1 MPVFVPAPAPGL
13 GYGGSEYGYSP
24 YGSPAVPTQPYPVSG
39 GYGGYAYGYHSYG
52 SLDIIP
58 PRVNSAVSIDGFT
71 IEVFFSEPMKDNAAL
86 TNAAAYA
93 IAATIGA
100 PVAVTS
106 VAPGTPE
113 SGGYTSVLISHT
125 GSTLGG
131 RYTVTV
137 PALLRDMADN
147 LILPT
152 ARTAVLYTLGT
163 NPTFTVNPTDG
174 DTVRVDY
181 SEDMLTSAPGT
192 GIRDPDAYQFQTTYP
207 VPITVLG
214 VVHPALGNADLAR
227 VNVEGMT
234 SATYLLTISPAEAI
248 DYDGTYL
255 PNTATGFTG
264 VSVGTGTSTAGGSG
278 LLLSK
283 NIGVTYGWEFLDTSG
298 KVLPNSTFRADLTI
312 NAAAAT
318 YTPTLYNAT
327 LGTFS
332 VSDGVVQVN
341 MTLNRVGGVEVID
354 VSSGIFFAQVPV
366 TWSSGEITLTLLRNQ
381 QSNHYSLLVDGVPV
395 ASALTPGFT
404 GVPTFAPGARFTLAP
419 TYTVVQFPIKSLG
432 FSSSQT
438 VFTNSWNFLHGVTD
452 VFVGS
457 TALTRP
463 HLLTKRGPLVKDWGD
478 PTPATPQDVEVRVNG
493 VPVDIAEVNPYL
505 GLITPTIPIPLTS
518 PGSTT
523 VEVDYTWF
531 PNPALEMTGLNYLG
545 LVLNKWDLHQGWHP
559 PAVNPS
565 PANHLGSP
573 DRQRFPMGLVLAPLH
588 RQRPILIGHRYI
600 GFERGYTAALNSP
613 TTLLLNQN
621 PHAIARDTL
630 SESPED
636 VSVSYEG
643 TTTPPTAEVTWVLN
657 GTDNGYV
664 GTGPDTGYYFLVDDT
679 MGRYGTGE
687 GAYYTRIEDFSF
699 PSSAVVAARLQALT
713 WESDGVF
720 TGLGLGL
727 HNNRH
732 LFFVG
737 LLEINGVKHVGLLKN
752 ATKPHLT
759 SSWQI
764 GPSIPI
770 TITSSTTFT
779 TTSTAFTTTA
789 LRNPD
794 LVFQILD
801 GPQAGVYHI
810 ADCGI
815 TVDGDTA
822 IITVVEPFPAN
833 PNLWGN
839 NTATAYIEVPWDEDL
854 YTYRLVANVEAGSAE
869 VYVGGAYAGLAISTP
884 RVSSYPAQTTLLL
897 PTSSTGAVFWGS
909 LSRQAQN
916 TSQWGFVR
924 YGITYDQVTFHFQG
938 IVVAAEM
945 SDLPDEDENHE
956 WFITED
962 FGYAEIDGSGNTL
975 LLKATANS
983 PDGLDTTYGYGR
995 VEPFLGP
1002 QVLADVDATFRL
1014 DSGSR
1019 AAGDAQIYIENGE
1032 KKALFSTILY
1042 REFVAGF
1049 DRILA
1054 PISTVSITAL
1064 RTPEGDGWTKFGDG
1078 TVQVLEKNIV
1088 LTQPLG
1094 EQIRYSKSAS
1104 GQLGDADGR
1113 IIEGR
1118 FTVLAHAGLTGDN
1131 GPFISG
1137 TVFNH
1142 PNPGD
1147 RGEVGLILRNG
1158 GELRFLTGG
1167 TIVGPAVAFNWDD
1180 GLPHTYRLI
1189 ADTATASVVLI
1200 VDDQVLTSVALALFT
1215 STASYSGRFGARGT
1229 SSTCQV
1235 EWESFSS
1242 VALPNPACKRT
1253 LGVFVGTDLNNIDH
1267 WELPRTDSTDAPNS
1281 SSTAVVV
1288 EMDWRSNVQVRVR
1301 LDPAWGLTVFRP
1313 DLPPPP
1319 YYTGDFATEY
1329 TEPSAG
1335 WINVEYGKLPRRLPT
1350 QGFGRILFGA
1360 LDPLSI
1366 SQQRW
1371 SQVRY
1376 RIYTRGDE
1384 NFIAPQHMVLNW
1396 YNVITSGELLKD
1408 VTPEVLQVESAT
1420 ATLISLVPTHI
1431 YADRVFNVIVDTTV
1445 LAPTDW
1451 TFDKNTQAITLASPL
1466 PGPHTLVTVTFAAG
1480 KPVTNTYL
1488 CSQPLLQ
1495 SVTLLNEGTPP
1506 VPKSQIGGAIREEVF
1521 GSALNDPTDTL
1532 GSVDYI
1538 LNDSFR
1544 SVTFTDDSNVLYE
1557 ALEFCEVDDGN
1568 DTNVLSIMCDG
1579 PSPEAGWIEMAL
1591 SGTTF
1596 SDQFSLPGGPKIW
1609 KGSTVA
1615 TDTVGGFS
1623 QNSVLHASG
1632 NGYIGGHLGPGTA
1645 VLYPNYPSV
1654 PGPDRGALVRSML
1667 LQMRLEAVLTDTDP
1681 ATEQALE
1688 EDFDIPNTMSDNV
1701 PPTYAGDDILLNP
1714 DGTPGVTGNG
1724 ACVATMV
1731 DYGSTTYSR
1740 LGPWA
1745 GEAALAV
1752 RSQLSGNG
1760 YPASG
1765 MGLVLVGGASLGA
1778 APTPTTL
1785 NIVAA
1790 N

>member
-71 IEVFFSEPMKDNAAL
+71 IEVFFSESMRDNVAL
-86 TNAAAYA
+86 TNAAAYS
-93 IAATIGA
+93 IAATFGA
-100 PVAVTS
+100 PVTVTS

-113 SGGYTSVLISHT
+113 DGGYTSVLITHSGT
-125 GSTLGG
+125 TLGG
-131 RYTVTV
+131 RYTVQV
-137 PALLRDMADN
+137 PALLKDMAGN
-147 LILPT
+147 SILPT

-163 NPTFTVNPTDG
+163 NPTFGVTPTDG
-174 DTVRVDY
+174 DTIRVDY
-181 SEDMLTSAPGT
+181 SEDMLTSPPGQ
-192 GIRDPDAYQFQTTYP
+192 GIRDPAAYDFQTTYP
-207 VPITVLG
+207 VPITVNS
-214 VVHPALGNADLAR
+214 VTHPASGNDDKAR
-227 VNVEGMT
+227 LNVEGMT
-234 SATYLLTISPAEAI
+234 SATYLLTISPAEALS
-248 DYDGTYL
+248 YDGTYL
-255 PNTATGFTG
+255 PSAATGFTG
-264 VSVGTGTSTAGGSG
+264 VSVGTGVSSAGGSG

-283 NIGVTYGWEFLDTSG
+283 LIGNTYGWEFQDTSG
-298 KVLPNSTFRADLTI
+298 KVLPASTFRVDLTI
-312 NAAAAT
+312 NAAAAV

-332 VSDGVVQVN
+332 VSDGAVQVN
-341 MTLNRVGGVEVID
+341 MTLNRVGGVEVVDI
-354 VSSGIFFAQVPV
+354 SSGIFFAQVPI
-366 TWSSGEITLTLLRNQ
+366 TWSSGEVTLTLLRNE
-381 QSNHYSLLVDGVPV
+381 QSGHYSLLVDGVPV

-404 GVPTFAPGARFTLAP
+404 GVPTFAAGARFTLSP

-438 VFTNSWNFLHGVTD
+438 VFTNSWNFLHGVTS

-457 TALTRP
+457 AALTRP
-463 HLLTKRGPLVKDWGD
+463 NLLTKRGPLVKNWGD
-478 PTPATPQDVEVRVNG
+478 PTPATKQDVEVRVNG
-493 VPVDIAEVNPYL
+493 VPVVIETVNPYL
-505 GLITPTIPIPLTS
+505 GLITPAIPIPLTT

-523 VEVDYTWF
+523 VDVDYTWF

-565 PANHLGSP
+565 PTNHLGAP
-573 DRQRFPMGLVLAPLH
+573 DRQRFPMGLVLPPLQ

-600 GFERGYTAALNSP
+600 GFERDYTASLNSP

-643 TTTPPTAEVTWVLN
+643 TTTPTNTEVPWTLN

-664 GTGPDTGYYFLVDDT
+664 GIGNDSGFYFLVDDT
-679 MGRYGTGE
+679 QGRYGVGE
-687 GAYYTRIEDFSF
+687 GAYYTREEDFSF
-699 PSSAVVAARLQALT
+699 PSSAVVAVRLQALT

-720 TGLGLGL
+720 TGIGFGL
-727 HNNRH
+727 HNNHH
-732 LFFVG
+732 LFFAG
-737 LLEINGVKHVGLLKN
+737 LLEINGVKHVGLLKH
-752 ATKPHLT
+752 ATKPHLA

-770 TITSSTTFT
+770 SITSSNTFT
-779 TTSTAFTTTA
+779 TTSSAFTLTA

-810 ADCGI
+810 AECGI
-815 TVDGDTA
+815 EVDGDTA
-822 IITVVEPFPAN
+822 SITIVETFPAN

-839 NTATAYIEVPWDEDL
+839 NTATAYIEVPWDEDIF
-854 YTYRLVANVEAGSAE
+854 TYRLLANVEAGSAE
-869 VYVGGAYAGLAISTP
+869 LYVGGAFSGLALSTP
-884 RVSSYPAQTTLLL
+884 RVSSYPAETTLLL
-897 PTSSTGAVFWGS
+897 PTNSTGAVFWGS

-916 TSQWGFVR
+916 TSKWGFVR

-945 SDLPDEDENHE
+945 SDLPNEDENHE

-962 FGYAEIDGSGNTL
+962 FGYAEIDSSGNTL
-975 LLKATANS
+975 LLKTTANNTN
-983 PDGLDTTYGYGR
+983 GLDTTFGYGR
-995 VEPFLGP
+995 VEPFLSRL
-1002 QVLADVDATFRL
+1002 VLTDVDATFRIE
-1014 DSGSR
+1014 SGST
-1019 AAGDAQIYIENGE
+1019 AAGDGQIYIENGE
-1032 KKALFSTILY
+1032 KRVLFSTILY
-1042 REFVAGF
+1042 RESGSGRA
-1049 DRILA
+1049 LA
-1054 PISTVSITAL
+1054 PLSSVSITAI
-1064 RTPEGDGWTKFGDG
+1064 REPEGDGWSKVGNG
-1078 TVQVLEKNIV
+1078 TVEVLEKNIV

-1094 EQIRYSKSAS
+1094 EQIRYSKTLTSTS
-1104 GQLGDADGR
+1104 IGDAHGR

-1118 FTVLAHAGLTGDN
+1118 FTVLAHTGLSGSD

-1137 TVFNH
+1137 TVLNH
-1142 PNPGD
+1142 PAPGNL
-1147 RGEVGLILRNG
+1147 GEVGLILRAPDK
-1158 GELRFLTGG
+1158 LRFLSGG
-1167 TIVGPAVAFNWDD
+1167 TVVGPAVTFAWDD
-1180 GLPHTYRLI
+1180 GQPHTYRLI
-1189 ADTATASVVLI
+1189 ADTVSSTVVLV
-1200 VDDQVLTSVALALFT
+1200 VDDQVLATVALALFT
-1215 STASYSGRFGARGT
+1215 STASYSGRFGARG
-1229 SSTCQV
+1229 SGSACQV
-1235 EWESFSS
+1235 EWESFSV
-1242 VALPNPACKRT
+1242 VALPHLSCKRT
-1253 LGVFVGTDLNNIDH
+1253 LGVFVGTDPDNIDH

-1281 SSTAVVV
+1281 SLTAVVV

-1301 LDPAWGLTVFRP
+1301 LDPAWGVTVFRP

-1335 WINVEYGKLPRRLPT
+1335 WINVEYGKLQRKTPGT
-1350 QGFGRILFGA
+1350 GFGRILFGA
-1360 LDPLSI
+1360 LDLRSI

-1396 YNVITSGELLKD
+1396 SNVITSGELLRD
-1408 VTPEVLQVESAT
+1408 VTPEVVQVESIT
-1420 ATLISLVPTHI
+1420 NTLVSLVPTHI
-1431 YADRVFNVIVDTTV
+1431 FADRVFNVMMGVVV
-1445 LAPTDW
+1445 LPPTDW
-1451 TFDKNTQAITLASPL
+1451 TFDKDTQAITLVTAL
-1466 PGPHTLVTVTFAAG
+1466 PSEHTLVTVTFAAG

-1488 CSQPLLQ
+1488 CSQPLNQ

-1506 VPKSQIGGAIREEVF
+1506 VPKSQIGGAVREEVF

-1544 SVTFTDDSNVLYE
+1544 TVTFRDDSGILYE

-1568 DTNVLSIMCDG
+1568 ETNLLSIMCDG

-1591 SGTTF
+1591 SGTSF

-1623 QNSVLHASG
+1623 QTSVLHASG
-1632 NGYIGGHLGPGTA
+1632 NGYIGGNLGPGTA

-1654 PGPDRGALVRSML
+1654 PGPDRGALVRAML
-1667 LQMRLEAVLTDTDP
+1667 LQMRLEAVLIDTDP
-1681 ATEQALE
+1681 ETEQALE
-1688 EDFDIPNTMSDNV
+1688 EDLDISNTVSDNV
-1701 PPTYAGDDILLNP
+1701 PPTYAGDGILLNP
-1714 DGTPGVTGNG
+1714 NGAPGVTGNG
-1724 ACVATMV
+1724 ACVASMI

-1745 GEAALAV
+1745 GEVALAV

-1765 MGLVLVGGASLGA
+1765 MGLVLVGGASLGPN
-1778 APTPTTL
+1778 PTPTTL

>member
-1 MPVFVPAPAPGL
+1 MPVFVPAPAPDL

-58 PRVNSAVSIDGFT
+58 PRVNSAVSITGFT
-71 IEVFFSEPMKDNAAL
+71 IEVFFSEPMQANSAL
-86 TNAAAYA
+86 TDATAYA
-93 IAATIGA
+93 IASTIGA
-100 PVAVTS
+100 PITVIS
-106 VAPGTPE
+106 VAQGTPE
-113 SGGYTSVLISHT
+113 DGGYTSVIITHS

-137 PALLRDMADN
+137 PALLRDRVGN

-152 ARTAVLYTLGT
+152 ARTAVLLTLGT
-163 NPTFTVNPTDG
+163 NPTFTVSPAGG
-174 DTVRVDY
+174 DAVLVDF
-181 SEDMLTSAPGT
+181 SENMLTSSPGT
-192 GIRDPDAYQFQTTYP
+192 GIRDPDAYSFATTYP
-207 VPITVLG
+207 VPLTVVS
-214 VVHPALGNADLAR
+214 VVHPALGDADKAR

-234 SATYLLTISPAEAI
+234 SATYTLTISPADAI
-248 DYDGTYL
+248 DYNGTYL
-255 PNTATGFTG
+255 PNTATTFTG
-264 VSVGTGTSTAGGSG
+264 VVVGTGTSTAGVSG
-278 LLLSK
+278 LLLTK
-283 NIGVTYGWEFLDTSG
+283 LVGATYGWSFLDTSG
-298 KVLPNSTFRADLTI
+298 KVLPGSSFRADLTI

-318 YTPTLYNAT
+318 YSPTLYNAT

-332 VSDGVVQVN
+332 VSDGAVQVN
-341 MTLNRVGGVEVID
+341 LTLNRVGGVEVVD
-354 VSSGIFFAQVPV
+354 VSSGGFFAQVPV

-381 QSNHYSLLVDGVPV
+381 QSDHYSLLVDGVPV
-395 ASALTPGFT
+395 ASANTAGFT
-404 GVPTFAPGARFTLAP
+404 GVPTFASGARFTLAP
-419 TYTVVQFPIKSLG
+419 TYEVTQFPIKSLG
-432 FSSSQT
+432 FTSSQT
-438 VFTNSWNFLHGVTD
+438 VFTNSWNFLHGVTS

-463 HLLTKRGPLVKDWGD
+463 NLLTKRGPLVKDWGD

-493 VPVDIAEVNPYL
+493 VVVDIAAVNPYL

-523 VEVDYTWF
+523 VDVDYTWF

-545 LVLNKWDLHQGWHP
+545 LVLNKWDLHQGWNP

-565 PANHLGSP
+565 PSNHPGVP
-573 DRQRFPMGLVLAPLH
+573 DRQRFPMGLVLAPLQ
-588 RQRPILIGHRYI
+588 RQRPVLIGHRYI

-643 TTTPPTAEVTWVLN
+643 TTTPPTAEVAWVLN
-657 GTDNGYV
+657 GKDDGYV
-664 GTGPDTGYYFLVDDT
+664 GTGTDTGYYFLVDDT
-679 MGRYGTGE
+679 LGRYGAGE
-687 GAYYTRIEDFSF
+687 GAYYTRVEDFSF
-699 PSSAVVAARLQALT
+699 PSSAIMAARLQALT
-713 WESDGVF
+713 WEPDGVF
-720 TGLGLGL
+720 TGLGFGF

-732 LFFVG
+732 LYFVG

-779 TTSTAFTTTA
+779 TTSSAFTTTA
-789 LRNPD
+789 LRNPN
-794 LVFQILD
+794 LVFQILE
-801 GPQAGVYHI
+801 GPQAGVYSI
-810 ADCGI
+810 AECGI
-815 TVDGDTA
+815 VVDGDIAT
-822 IITVVEPFPAN
+822 ITVKEPFPAN
-833 PNLWGN
+833 PKLWGN
-839 NTATAYIEVPWDEDL
+839 NTATAYIEVPWSSDL
-854 YTYRLVANVEAGSAE
+854 YTYRLVANVEVGSAE
-869 VYVGGAYAGLAISTP
+869 VYVGGAYAGLALTTA
-884 RVSSYPAQTTLLL
+884 RVSGYPAQTTLLL
-897 PTSSTGAVFWGS
+897 PTSSTGAMFWGS

-962 FGYAEIDGSGNTL
+962 FGYAEIDGSGSTL
-975 LLKATANS
+975 LLKSTANS
-983 PDGLDTTYGYGR
+983 TDNIDTTFGYGR
-995 VEPFLGP
+995 VEPFLGR
-1002 QVLADVDATFRL
+1002 QVLTDVDATFRV
-1014 DSGSR
+1014 DSGTR
-1019 AAGDAQIYIENGE
+1019 AAGDAQIFIENGE
-1032 KKALFSTILY
+1032 KQALFSTILY
-1042 REFVAGF
+1042 RESVLGV

-1054 PISTVSITAL
+1054 PISSVSITAL

-1078 TVQVLEKNIV
+1078 TVEVLEKNII
-1088 LTQPLG
+1088 LTQTLG
-1094 EQIRYSKSAS
+1094 EQVRYSKSAATE
-1104 GQLGDADGR
+1104 LGDAAGR

-1118 FTVLAHAGLTGDN
+1118 FTVLSHSGLTAND

-1137 TVFNH
+1137 TVLN
-1142 PNPGD
+1142 NPGP
-1147 RGEVGLILRNG
+1147 GSEVGLILRSGNT
-1158 GELRFLTGG
+1158 LRFLTGG
-1167 TIVGPAVAFNWDD
+1167 TVVGPSVAFTWDD

-1189 ADTATASVVLI
+1189 ADTISATVVLV
-1200 VDDQVLTSVALALFT
+1200 VDDQVLATVAMALFT
-1215 STASYSGRFGARGT
+1215 STASYMGRFGARGT
-1229 SSTCQV
+1229 TSACQV
-1235 EWESFSS
+1235 EWESFST
-1242 VALPNPACKRT
+1242 VALPHVSCKRT
-1253 LGVFVGTDLNNIDH
+1253 LGVFIGTDRNNIDH
-1267 WELPRTDSTDAPNS
+1267 WELPRTDSSTAPNS

-1371 SQVRY
+1371 REVRY

-1408 VTPEVLQVESAT
+1408 VTPEVLQVEST
-1420 ATLISLVPTHI
+1420 TSTLISLVPTHI
-1431 YADRVFNVIVDTTV
+1431 YADRVFNVIVGVTV

-1451 TFDKNTQAITLASPL
+1451 SFDKTTQAITLVSPL
-1466 PGPHTLVTVTFAAG
+1466 PGEHTLVTVSFAAG

-1532 GSVDYI
+1532 GSIDYI

-1544 SVTFTDDSNVLYE
+1544 SVTFVDNSDVLYE

-1568 DTNVLSIMCDG
+1568 SKNVLSIMCDG

-1591 SGTTF
+1591 SGTAF

-1615 TDTVGGFS
+1615 TDTVGGFL

-1654 PGPDRGALVRSML
+1654 PGPDRGALVRGML

-1688 EDFDIPNTMSDNV
+1688 EDLDIPNTMSDNV

-1714 DGTPGVTGNG
+1714 NGTAGVTGNG
-1724 ACVATMV
+1724 ACVASII

-1740 LGPWA
+1740 IGPWA